1 MSLSNCSKQPTVQIH
16 RQAERDV
23 CPDISAETENWRKHR
38 EEEKIMKGRKV
49 MFRCSCLFALFSIVS
64 ALLLPAFAV
73 AQDYPVMNMVADK
86 VIQKYQNSSCEQ
98 LWQKKGKPKPAMEQ
112 KVIQL
117 LKSDPAMRQAFID
130 KVAPPIANKMF
141 ECGMIP

>member
-1 MSLSNCSKQPTVQIH
+1 
-16 RQAERDV
+16 
-23 CPDISAETENWRKHR
+23 
-38 EEEKIMKGRKV
+38 MKGRKV
-49 MFRCSCLFALFSIVS
+49 MFRCSCLFALLSIVS

-73 AQDYPVMNMVADK
+73 AQEFPIMDRVADK

-117 LKSDPAMRQAFID
+117 LKSDPQMRQAFID